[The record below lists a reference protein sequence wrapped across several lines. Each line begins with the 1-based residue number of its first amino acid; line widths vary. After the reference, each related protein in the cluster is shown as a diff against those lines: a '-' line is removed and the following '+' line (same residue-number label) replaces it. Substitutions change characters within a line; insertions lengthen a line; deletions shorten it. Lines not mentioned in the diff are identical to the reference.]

1 MNFEA
6 LSEKEILDIAIPMMN
21 NLMDASTHI
30 DHERHVRD
38 FTNRLKN
45 IVTKEHLN
53 EVCERY
59 QKKKGYFANRE
70 LVAVFRRPHSAII
83 TWRQTFT
90 KASGDYLAEMLLVYR
105 DGRYLVDHTWVI

>member
-6 LSEKEILDIAIPMMN
+6 LSEKEILDIAIPMMD

-59 QKKKGYFANRE
+59 QKEKGYFANRE
-70 LVAVFRRPHSAII
+70 LVAVFRRPHSAMI

-105 DGRYLVDHTWVI
+105 DGSYLVDHTWVI